1 MGAAPLSLTFL
12 CQGFAFSIPQSIA
25 RAQSPKLA
33 ASLDAAQK
41 ISQNPVVT
49 VKEFS
54 LDTVNFGGA
63 PAAPDRFMR
72 DELTCHLQICAIGTH
87 YGVPKLCELA
97 RDNIQ
102 KVFGGKWF
110 DSAFL
115 FTVAVVLKSK
125 DDKLQRLLVTLAR
138 GHLHSLTTSNG
149 FDHATMLRS
158 FHPKFRDQDDILQQ
172 SGDQPKPTP
181 APTTQDESSTKLEA
195 LRIEVSSLKQQVTA
209 VSYERDE
216 LRDQFSAASVKK
228 EELWQ
233 IVATLTAERDLLR
246 NEMSNVA
253 AENKE
258 FRDIAAKVST
268 ARYHAEQVMS
278 DAKNNKSSAE
288 VKAEEN
294 EKILETLQR
303 ELRVTRSESGLL
315 KARWDKEKTKSS
327 ILTQD
332 NDDLKKSLELERR
345 SRVSITEFARD
356 DVRNALKDEQK
367 VTTDLTAR
375 LAQASQALETERKRS
390 ATLVQELTQAKRNL
404 ESERQSKTGM
414 SLSERDRIHET
425 IGSQRSEISALVKER
440 DEIKRELKMAR
451 TERNNESD
459 RKWEITNKM
468 NALIQAMDEWDECRH
483 CGADFGTNN
492 DMTIVRSDTSRF
504 LDPFPRI
511 LILRPHPP
519 PVNLHH
525 CPDANM
531 SPSNGKYVVFDIVG
545 TCVSYDKL
553 TEAVEKQLGERLL
566 AENVKPSLLV
576 NLWIEAGER
585 EYTYLSITNRY
596 VAFDKLF
603 ASLFYR
609 MLWLAGIQEPRSF
622 ASGADIEKI
631 THGYMELEPRP
642 DLKECF
648 DKLRAAGFT
657 VRGLT
662 AGDFDRVLGYFD
674 KAGIEF
680 PKEHLISCD
689 SFGVGKPDLK
699 AYASTFEELKGA
711 KELWFAAAHM
721 WDVSAAK
728 LAGFKAAYCSVLEKE
743 PCVDIFGEMD
753 VMSDTLSEM
762 ADKIIQ
768 GSS

>member
-54 LDTVNFGGA
+54 LDTVNCMVEFFKSGCYEVDRRNFPSALQAVGGA

-268 ARYHAEQVMS
+268 AR
-278 DAKNNKSSAE
+278 
-288 VKAEEN
+288 
-294 EKILETLQR
+294 
-303 ELRVTRSESGLL
+303 SESGLL

-327 ILTQD
+327 ILTQE

-425 IGSQRSEISALVKER
+425 IGSQRSEISALVKQR

-483 CGADFGTNN
+483 CGADFGTYVE
-492 DMTIVRSDTSRF
+492 DHGSTLV
-504 LDPFPRI
+504 
-511 LILRPHPP
+511 LRCH
-519 PVNLHH
+519 
-525 CPDANM
+525 
-531 SPSNGKYVVFDIVG
+531 
-545 TCVSYDKL
+545 
-553 TEAVEKQLGERLL
+553 
-566 AENVKPSLLV
+566 
-576 NLWIEAGER
+576 
-585 EYTYLSITNRY
+585 
-596 VAFDKLF
+596 
-603 ASLFYR
+603 
-609 MLWLAGIQEPRSF
+609 
-622 ASGADIEKI
+622 
-631 THGYMELEPRP
+631 
-642 DLKECF
+642 
-648 DKLRAAGFT
+648 
-657 VRGLT
+657 
-662 AGDFDRVLGYFD
+662 
-674 KAGIEF
+674 
-680 PKEHLISCD
+680 
-689 SFGVGKPDLK
+689 
-699 AYASTFEELKGA
+699 
-711 KELWFAAAHM
+711 
-721 WDVSAAK
+721 
-728 LAGFKAAYCSVLEKE
+728 YC
-743 PCVDIFGEMD
+743 
-753 VMSDTLSEM
+753 TTRHW
-762 ADKIIQ
+762 A
-768 GSS
+768 

>member
-54 LDTVNFGGA
+54 LDTVNCMVEFFKSGCYEVDRRNFPSALQAVGGA

-172 SGDQPKPTP
+172 SGDHPKPTP

-278 DAKNNKSSAE
+278 DAKNKKSSAE

-327 ILTQD
+327 ILTQE

-483 CGADFGTNN
+483 CGADFGTYVE
-492 DMTIVRSDTSRF
+492 DHGSTLV
-504 LDPFPRI
+504 
-511 LILRPHPP
+511 LRCH
-519 PVNLHH
+519 
-525 CPDANM
+525 
-531 SPSNGKYVVFDIVG
+531 
-545 TCVSYDKL
+545 
-553 TEAVEKQLGERLL
+553 
-566 AENVKPSLLV
+566 
-576 NLWIEAGER
+576 
-585 EYTYLSITNRY
+585 
-596 VAFDKLF
+596 
-603 ASLFYR
+603 
-609 MLWLAGIQEPRSF
+609 
-622 ASGADIEKI
+622 
-631 THGYMELEPRP
+631 
-642 DLKECF
+642 
-648 DKLRAAGFT
+648 
-657 VRGLT
+657 
-662 AGDFDRVLGYFD
+662 
-674 KAGIEF
+674 
-680 PKEHLISCD
+680 
-689 SFGVGKPDLK
+689 
-699 AYASTFEELKGA
+699 
-711 KELWFAAAHM
+711 
-721 WDVSAAK
+721 
-728 LAGFKAAYCSVLEKE
+728 YC
-743 PCVDIFGEMD
+743 
-753 VMSDTLSEM
+753 TTRHW
-762 ADKIIQ
+762 A
-768 GSS
+768 

>member
-54 LDTVNFGGA
+54 LDTVNCMVEFFKSGCYEVDRRNFPSVLQAVGGA

-172 SGDQPKPTP
+172 SGDQPKPTS

-195 LRIEVSSLKQQVTA
+195 LCIEVSSLKQQVTA
-209 VSYERDE
+209 VSCKRDE

-233 IVATLTAERDLLR
+233 SVATLAAERDLLR
-246 NEMSNVA
+246 NELS
-253 AENKE
+253 K
-258 FRDIAAKVST
+258 
-268 ARYHAEQVMS
+268 
-278 DAKNNKSSAE
+278 
-288 VKAEEN
+288 
-294 EKILETLQR
+294 
-303 ELRVTRSESGLL
+303 
-315 KARWDKEKTKSS
+315 
-327 ILTQD
+327 

-375 LAQASQALETERKRS
+375 LAQASQALETERNRS

-404 ESERQSKTGM
+404 ESERQSNTGM

-451 TERNNESD
+451 AERNNESD

-483 CGADFGTNN
+483 CGADFGTYVE
-492 DMTIVRSDTSRF
+492 DHGSTLV
-504 LDPFPRI
+504 
-511 LILRPHPP
+511 LRCH
-519 PVNLHH
+519 
-525 CPDANM
+525 
-531 SPSNGKYVVFDIVG
+531 
-545 TCVSYDKL
+545 
-553 TEAVEKQLGERLL
+553 
-566 AENVKPSLLV
+566 
-576 NLWIEAGER
+576 
-585 EYTYLSITNRY
+585 
-596 VAFDKLF
+596 
-603 ASLFYR
+603 
-609 MLWLAGIQEPRSF
+609 
-622 ASGADIEKI
+622 
-631 THGYMELEPRP
+631 
-642 DLKECF
+642 
-648 DKLRAAGFT
+648 
-657 VRGLT
+657 
-662 AGDFDRVLGYFD
+662 
-674 KAGIEF
+674 
-680 PKEHLISCD
+680 
-689 SFGVGKPDLK
+689 
-699 AYASTFEELKGA
+699 
-711 KELWFAAAHM
+711 
-721 WDVSAAK
+721 
-728 LAGFKAAYCSVLEKE
+728 YC
-743 PCVDIFGEMD
+743 
-753 VMSDTLSEM
+753 TTRHW
-762 ADKIIQ
+762 A
-768 GSS
+768 